1 VPNAASL
8 DEAMLR
14 AQVAACGDVDSVR
27 ICAPKKSGARS
38 KSAIIVFRSA
48 SSVLSC
54 VQLFADSQLW
64 AAHALAPSVSAAPNT
79 ASFAAPPAPAADSKP
94 HNASAPV
101 FPAPNAG
108 MSHADFEAMVMQQL
122 MQASAQQQSAPK

>member
-1 VPNAASL
+1 MPNAASL
-8 DEAMLR
+8 DEATLR

-79 ASFAAPPAPAADSKP
+79 ASINERPGAARVEIDGARRHYLSCCALPIVLGYSRK
-94 HNASAPV
+94 
-101 FPAPNAG
+101 
-108 MSHADFEAMVMQQL
+108 
-122 MQASAQQQSAPK
+122 